1 MGPKEVTRH
10 PIPRKE
16 DLDNLVASLEVNVVA
31 LTECLVGPGSRL
43 SFPAAEPAAMHY
55 TLRGHGRVVIDGGS
69 AIPIRPHTLII
80 APPGRSF
87 RIEGLSVGDKHA
99 PTRTKEVRMLSFNL
113 HDTLQ
118 RFSTGEEYPKVV
130 VICGY
135 FRASYGTSID
145 LFATLRSPI
154 MEQFEALDHLAHNL
168 QVVLG
173 ELATREIGMR
183 AMTSAVLKQVFV
195 TLLRRSLMSADT
207 WMERFSMLQHTAG

>member
-1 MGPKEVTRH
+1 
-10 PIPRKE
+10 
-16 DLDNLVASLEVNVVA
+16 
-31 LTECLVGPGSRL
+31 
-43 SFPAAEPAAMHY
+43 
-55 TLRGHGRVVIDGGS
+55 
-69 AIPIRPHTLII
+69 
-80 APPGRSF
+80 
-87 RIEGLSVGDKHA
+87 
-99 PTRTKEVRMLSFNL
+99 MLLFNL

-118 RFSTGEEYPKVV
+118 RFSTGEEDPEVV

-183 AMTSAVLKQVFV
+183 AMTAAVLKQLFV

-207 WMERFSMLQHTAG
+207 WMERFSMLSDPKIARAFADMVEMPGAPHSIQSLSQAAALGRSAFMGRFQRAFGQSPMVVLRQLRMRHAANLLAANTLSIEQVAGLPPSLRIRT